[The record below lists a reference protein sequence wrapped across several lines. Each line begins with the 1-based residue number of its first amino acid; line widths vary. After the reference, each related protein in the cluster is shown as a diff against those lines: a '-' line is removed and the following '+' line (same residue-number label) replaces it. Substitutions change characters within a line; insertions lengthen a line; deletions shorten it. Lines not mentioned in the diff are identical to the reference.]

1 MKSKHNFTTPKIKQQ
16 MLLIFLMVGIFP
28 MLIFGVFS
36 IIHVRNQML
45 EHYRSQ
51 VTADSLRVNS
61 VLFDI
66 TTAQYTST
74 ESLTNTQECML
85 LFGNRR
91 PDEEALAALDRLD
104 DNLTLFRQ
112 NTAAVSSITIY
123 TNNPGIPDRS
133 HIAYVPEITKEEWY
147 TRLGIEW
154 STWTCLTTTDIVG
167 NPYTELALVKKLAV
181 VSQEYSAY
189 LVLRLDNNY
198 LKNRIE
204 QSDNLVLI
212 SVDSLP
218 VFYASDRRLLGS
230 SLPFPADFN
239 GSYCS
244 YTGNTQLQGQ
254 KMLSHIATFTP
265 YKTNN
270 YFYICTNDSAAQES
284 VNHMTLLYILII
296 TLAVSVPTLVIL
308 LFSSFFSKRVGTL
321 KTAMHRARMGDYNII
336 DEVKGDDELTET
348 FEDLKATVQMIHE
361 KEARYYESQLTRQQL
376 INKQQ
381 QMEFKMLA
389 SQINPHFLYNTL
401 ETIRMQALAQG
412 NREVATSIKLLGK
425 SMHYVLENTG
435 TSFTTLTRELDYVKT
450 YLAIQ
455 KMRFGARVNAEFE
468 IDPSIDTDAYQ
479 ILPLLLQPIVE
490 NAIVHGLE
498 NVDAIGHLTINVQ
511 VQSELLL
518 IQIRDNGDG
527 MSGEDLQKLRE
538 RIRNHDPED
547 THSIG
552 LYNIDQRIH
561 LLYGE
566 EYGLE
571 VESVLHEGTCVT
583 LRLPADS
590 EMGVP
595 SAASAPELANIS
607 GNEE

>member
-1 MKSKHNFTTPKIKQQ
+1 
-16 MLLIFLMVGIFP
+16 

-36 IIHVRNQML
+36 IIHVRNQMI
-45 EHYRSQ
+45 EHYQSQ

-85 LFGNRR
+85 LFGDRR
-91 PDEEALAALDRLD
+91 PDEETLTALDRLD
-104 DNLTLFRQ
+104 SSLTLFRQ

-123 TNNPGIPDRS
+123 TNNPSIPDRS
-133 HIAYVPEITKEEWY
+133 HISYVPEIAKEEWY
-147 TRLGIEW
+147 LRLGEEW
-154 STWTCLTTTDIVG
+154 STWTCLTSTDIVG
-167 NPYTELALVKKLAV
+167 NSYTELSLVKKLPV

-212 SVDSLP
+212 SIDSLP
-218 VFYASDRRLLGS
+218 VFYASDRRFLGS
-230 SLPFPADFN
+230 TLPFPADFH

-244 YTGNTQLQGQ
+244 YTGNTEIQGHR
-254 KMLSHIATFTP
+254 MLSHIATFTP

-270 YFYICTNDSAAQES
+270 YFYICTNDATARES
-284 VNHMTLLYILII
+284 IDHITLLYIFII

-308 LFSSFFSKRVGTL
+308 MFSSFFSKRVGTL
-321 KTAMHRARMGDYNII
+321 KTAMHQARMGDYNII

-435 TSFTTLTRELDYVKT
+435 TRFTSLTRELDYVKT
-450 YLAIQ
+450 YLTIQ
-455 KMRFGARVNAEFE
+455 KMRFGARVNAELE
-468 IDPSIDTDAYQ
+468 IDPSIHTDEYQ

-498 NVDAIGHLTINVQ
+498 NVDAVGHLTISVQ
-511 VQSELLL
+511 VQSEILM
-518 IQIRDNGDG
+518 IRIRDNGDG
-527 MSGEDLQKLRE
+527 MSAEDLQKLRE
-538 RIRNHDPED
+538 RIRNHSPED
-547 THSIG
+547 TSSIG

-566 EYGLE
+566 GYGLE
-571 VESVLHEGTCVT
+571 VESVLHEGTTVT
-583 LRLPADS
+583 LRLPANS
-590 EMGVP
+590 EANTVQP
-595 SAASAPELANIS
+595 VSAPTPPEIS
-607 GNEE
+607 KVSDQCEK